1 MRVDA
6 AGPARAAFDR
16 AFDVCV
22 IGAGPAGIT
31 LARALA
37 DRGLDVALME
47 AGGLEWSPE
56 SQDVYVGENAGL
68 DYYPLDAARLR
79 FFGGTSFHWNGYSRP
94 LDAADFEPRLQN
106 PPSGWPIGRAEF
118 DPFADE
124 AAAILG
130 LGRADFG
137 ERPPPAGGRFRQVSY
152 GFSPVRFGEWY
163 LDEITS
169 SERILLGL
177 HANLVDLRLDDARL
191 GDDRGRVTGA
201 VFRGY
206 APDDPGFTVA
216 ARAYCLCTGGIENA
230 RLLLNFRDQM
240 PEGIGNRRGLVGRYF
255 AEHPAFRLGE
265 VLFERAGEEL
275 TFSVPT
281 EAFLAERATLPL
293 VLVTARPPSRSFLT
307 EFAREVQCNVPFA
320 DRLFEAV
327 TGRAPARCDV
337 GGLGAWRRSREDRRA
352 MTGQVFTNGE
362 QALNPE
368 SRVTLAE
375 ARDAFGMRRARL
387 TWDLQEIDYR
397 SAREAALAFA
407 EDLATQGIGRMR
419 LEDWLLGETAPAPE
433 VTGSWHHMGTTRM
446 SADPRA
452 GVVDADCRVH
462 EVANLYVGGSSVFAS
477 TGYANPTFTI
487 VQLAL
492 RLADHLDATLA
503 A

>member
-1 MRVDA
+1 
-6 AGPARAAFDR
+6 
-16 AFDVCV
+16 
-22 IGAGPAGIT
+22 
-31 LARALA
+31 
-37 DRGLDVALME
+37 
-47 AGGLEWSPE
+47 
-56 SQDVYVGENAGL
+56 
-68 DYYPLDAARLR
+68 
-79 FFGGTSFHWNGYSRP
+79 
-94 LDAADFEPRLQN
+94 
-106 PPSGWPIGRAEF
+106 
-118 DPFADE
+118 
-124 AAAILG
+124 
-130 LGRADFG
+130 
-137 ERPPPAGGRFRQVSY
+137 
-152 GFSPVRFGEWY
+152 
-163 LDEITS
+163 
-169 SERILLGL
+169 
-177 HANLVDLRLDDARL
+177 
-191 GDDRGRVTGA
+191 
-201 VFRGY
+201 
-206 APDDPGFTVA
+206 
-216 ARAYCLCTGGIENA
+216 
-230 RLLLNFRDQM
+230 
-240 PEGIGNRRGLVGRYF
+240 
-255 AEHPAFRLGE
+255 
-265 VLFERAGEEL
+265 
-275 TFSVPT
+275 
-281 EAFLAERATLPL
+281 
-293 VLVTARPPSRSFLT
+293 
-307 EFAREVQCNVPFA
+307 
-320 DRLFEAV
+320 
-327 TGRAPARCDV
+327 
-337 GGLGAWRRSREDRRA
+337 

>member
-1 MRVDA
+1 
-6 AGPARAAFDR
+6 
-16 AFDVCV
+16 
-22 IGAGPAGIT
+22 
-31 LARALA
+31 
-37 DRGLDVALME
+37 
-47 AGGLEWSPE
+47 
-56 SQDVYVGENAGL
+56 
-68 DYYPLDAARLR
+68 
-79 FFGGTSFHWNGYSRP
+79 
-94 LDAADFEPRLQN
+94 
-106 PPSGWPIGRAEF
+106 
-118 DPFADE
+118 
-124 AAAILG
+124 
-130 LGRADFG
+130 
-137 ERPPPAGGRFRQVSY
+137 
-152 GFSPVRFGEWY
+152 
-163 LDEITS
+163 
-169 SERILLGL
+169 
-177 HANLVDLRLDDARL
+177 
-191 GDDRGRVTGA
+191 VTDA

-230 RLLLNFRDQM
+230 RLLLSFRDQI
-240 PEGIGNRRGLVGRYF
+240 PEGIGNRHGLIGRYF

-265 VLFERAGEEL
+265 VLFERAGQEL

-397 SAREAALAFA
+397 SARDAALAFA